1 MKDRQFLR
9 GLTLHCL
16 TFCYSIYFYTI
27 RNEISNLLCLIIAS
41 IILIT
46 MFILRYTNL
55 QIKVIGTILC
65 IQIDVICLIIM
76 NIVNLNVTT
85 YAQLIFCQ
93 YISKDLFSQ
102 IGSSQY
108 YLISPQSLY
117 YGTLFIGSI
126 FQQVY
131 THFQTNFTAE
141 SPQLILCLLMS
152 ILDNITIKEK
162 KKVQRIQQITTAP
175 MDTGTANKMEGL
187 AKRALSIIDQPSDQ
201 SKDSFRKGYD
211 DFSNI
216 QQYYI
221 NPEIIYNSLEYFSEG
236 LIILNV
242 LDEQTHTYKISYMN
256 NATRILFGKDQDI
269 DILFLLENL
278 SSLHI
283 QSQDYFED
291 FNSRRDSIQ
300 QKLGNLTNSKLC
312 KSLFPMRDL
321 MFCSLKQPL
330 NDIQL
335 HEKYQTISMKDLL
348 EKIIKTRR
356 PDSITVNTH
365 VDFSFLDNQKAIKI
379 SQNLAYSRQDTD
391 RLMEFKLTL
400 QREKTI
406 LIVCRDVTHRQ
417 KIRYL
422 REYDIQKSKMLS
434 FVSHEYRQPLGC
446 IIQMIECALQQK
458 VIQKNVEIT
467 EDLQAALDNSKYML
481 NLSNDLLDL
490 AQIKNGKFKIQKV
503 PFNLEKLIADSI
515 KMFALKA
522 KIKDLQ
528 LVCDYNLSLPKFI
541 VSDKNRIKQII
552 VNLLSNAFK
561 FTCTRIQV
569 IVDPQAN
576 QKLRIGVKD
585 DGIGIS
591 QEEQQV
597 LFKAFSKVNSEES
610 KKLNEQ
616 GVGLGLVISNQI
628 AQNIGC
634 SGLNIESNKDQN
646 NHFSFF
652 YFDIMMEVPTNKK
665 KVPSFKIPQITPQY
679 QEVDE
684 ITTFNQECQKIVID
698 AFPQCCHYLIVDDDC
713 FNGYA
718 FKRILIGL
726 QNKYAQTIQQFD
738 VEYVSSGKDSLIKIQ
753 EKKCNKICQG
763 YKLIFMDVEMPVM
776 NGIQTTKQ
784 ILQINPKQLIV
795 GCSGYSDFQEKQK
808 CLEAGMIDYL
818 TKPVTELDLMQIL
831 QKYQ

>member
-1 MKDRQFLR
+1 
-9 GLTLHCL
+9 
-16 TFCYSIYFYTI
+16 
-27 RNEISNLLCLIIAS
+27 
-41 IILIT
+41 
-46 MFILRYTNL
+46 MFILRYANS
-55 QIKVIGTILC
+55 QIKAIGTILC
-65 IQIDVICLIIM
+65 IQIDLICLIIL
-76 NIVNLNVTT
+76 NFINLNVTT
-85 YAQLIFCQ
+85 YAQLILCQ
-93 YISKDLFSQ
+93 YISKDLFRQ
-102 IGSSQY
+102 TGSSGY
-108 YLISPQSLY
+108 YIISPRSLY

-126 FQQVY
+126 FQIVY
-131 THFQTNFTAE
+131 TQVQSNFTAE

-152 ILDNITIKEK
+152 VLDNGRIEEK
-162 KKVQRIQQITTAP
+162 KPQRIQQTITVPIDTA
-175 MDTGTANKMEGL
+175 TANKIDGL
-187 AKRALSIIDQPSDQ
+187 AKKALSIIDQPSQDQ
-201 SKDSFRKGYD
+201 SKESFRKGYD

-256 NATRILFGKDQDI
+256 NATRILFGKDQDV
-269 DILFLLENL
+269 DILYILENL

-283 QSQDYFED
+283 QSQDFFDD
-291 FNSRRDSIQ
+291 FNSRRDSAQ
-300 QKLGNLTNSKLC
+300 QKVGNLSSSKLC
-312 KSLFPMRDL
+312 KSLFPTRDF
-321 MFCSLKQPL
+321 MFCSLKQAL
-330 NDIQL
+330 TDIQL
-335 HEKYQTISMKDLL
+335 HEKYQTMNMNMKDLI
-348 EKIIKTRR
+348 EKIIKSRR
-356 PDSITVNTH
+356 QDSITVNTH
-365 VDFSFLDNQKAIKI
+365 VDFNFIDNQKQIKI
-379 SQNLAYSRQDTD
+379 SQNLAQSRQDND

-446 IIQMIECALQQK
+446 IIQMIECALQYK

-541 VSDKNRIKQII
+541 ISDKNRIKQII

-569 IVDPQAN
+569 IVDLQGN

-652 YFDIMMEVPTNKK
+652 YFDIMMEIPTNKK

-684 ITTFNQECQKIVID
+684 VTTFNQECQKIALEV
-698 AFPQCCHYLIVDDDC
+698 FPQCCHYLIVDDDC

-718 FKRILIGL
+718 FKRILMGL
-726 QNKYAQTIQQFD
+726 QSKYALSFQQFD
-738 VEYVSSGKDSLIKIQ
+738 VEYVSSGKDSLSKIQ
-753 EKKCNKICQG
+753 EKKCNKECQG

-776 NGIQTTKQ
+776 NGMQTTKQ
-784 ILQINPKQLIV
+784 LLNINPKQLIV
-795 GCSGYSDFQEKQK
+795 GCSGYSDVQEKQK
-808 CLEAGMIDYL
+808 CLEAGMVDYL
-818 TKPVTELDLMQIL
+818 TKPVMEKDLIQIL